1 MSPAFEDAFEKHE
14 IIAETE
20 SLETLEVLTLFLKC
34 NAVKLGKFILG
45 SKKSRY
51 SASLMKVKNTNVIVT
66 LAEVQHYARCTAFN
80 ERTRTKKE
88 VWLVAVNFFES
99 HVCKVWY
106 GKPMEVWPAIP
117 VPNLYYIPISFIVS
131 RIAYR
136 DCWVN
141 FGRN

>member
-1 MSPAFEDAFEKHE
+1 M
-14 IIAETE
+14 
-20 SLETLEVLTLFLKC
+20 
-34 NAVKLGKFILG
+34 
-45 SKKSRY
+45 
-51 SASLMKVKNTNVIVT
+51 NV
-66 LAEVQHYARCTAFN
+66 
-80 ERTRTKKE
+80 

-117 VPNLYYIPISFIVS
+117 VPNLCYIPVSFIVS

-141 FGRN
+141 FGREIGTDHVVVCSPVVVT